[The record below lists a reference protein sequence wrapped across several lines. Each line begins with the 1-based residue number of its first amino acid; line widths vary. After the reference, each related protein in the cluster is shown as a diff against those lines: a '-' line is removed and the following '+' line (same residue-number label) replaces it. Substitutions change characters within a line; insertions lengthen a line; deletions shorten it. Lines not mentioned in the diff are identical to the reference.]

1 MNKSKDT
8 GKYKKLGKI
17 LQVVAFIA
25 LLWLAFHNLPH
36 QEKIL
41 PQVMIYGVAFFIGS
55 FIGLAFNW
63 LGRKSGTK
71 KGLVFWLLGG
81 AILSLGGIEVFSFFG
96 VSEAPH
102 WLAIYLIGYQ
112 FSFPTMEMYSRDK
125 MIPPSPLPTENMILW
140 GLGIGFGLLLVCSL
154 LRLVDLTTAWIIW
167 LAVLLPGNL
176 YLMYNA
182 KKTAAYAQRRQ
193 ESIERSPELMA
204 LFHQLGDGLEFDSV
218 KCRASFSSQASVETF
233 QQAAPGWMVRLGR
246 ER

>member
-8 GKYKKLGKI
+8 GKYKKWGNI

-41 PQVMIYGVAFFIGS
+41 PQVMIYGVVFFIGS

-63 LGRKSGTK
+63 LGKKSGTK

-81 AILSLGGIEVFSFFG
+81 AILSLGGIWAFSLLGFPDA
-96 VSEAPH
+96 SR

-112 FSFPTMEMYSRDK
+112 FSFPIMEMYSRDER
-125 MIPPSPLPTENMILW
+125 IPPSPFPADKMILW
-140 GLGIGFGLLLVCSL
+140 GVGIGFSLLLVCSL
-154 LRLVDLTTAWIIW
+154 FKLVDLTTAWIIW
-167 LAVLLPGNL
+167 LVVLLPGNL
-176 YLMYNA
+176 YLIYNV
-182 KKTAAYAQRRQ
+182 KKTAAYTQRRQ

-218 KCRASFSSQASVETF
+218 KCRASFASQASVETF
-233 QQAAPGWMVRLGR
+233 QRSAPGWMVQLAR